1 MKISGSTSSSIAPL
15 LAVVALVSCRV
26 GDVFVPT
33 PDNMVGSYT
42 ATQLVTADPSTVVNW
57 LEVGGSLTLTLTAD
71 GKTSGHL
78 FLPGGAAG
86 GGDVDADMAG
96 TWLLIGRTVQLGQAA
111 QTFVRE
117 MNFNADMNRLAGDQY
132 FGTTLRVIIVLMK

>member
-1 MKISGSTSSSIAPL
+1 
-15 LAVVALVSCRV
+15 V

-33 PDNMVGSYT
+33 PENMVGAYT
-42 ATQLVTADPSTVVNW
+42 ATQLVTADPSSVVNW

-78 FLPGGAAG
+78 FLPGGAQD

-96 TWLLIGRTVQLGQAA
+96 TWLLIGHTVQLGQAA
-111 QTFVRE
+111 ETFVRE
-117 MNFNADMNRLAGDQY
+117 MDFNADMNRLAGDKY
-132 FGTTLRVIIVLMK
+132 FGTTLRVIITLTK